1 MSVENNNLKQFSAS
15 VRQLIS
21 RFSDLKKENGK
32 LLATIEERDRQIQT
46 LEQKLLQA
54 NHDYDS
60 LKMARM
66 VEVTDG
72 DVEAAKK
79 RLATLIR
86 EVNKCITLL
95 SEQ

>member
-1 MSVENNNLKQFSAS
+1 MSSENDSLNRFSSA
-15 VRQLIS
+15 VRQLIH
-21 RFSDLKKENGK
+21 RFSDLKKENGE
-32 LLATIEERDRQIQT
+32 LLVAIEERDKKISE
-46 LEQKLLQA
+46 LEQKLTQA
-54 NHDYDS
+54 HHDYNS

-79 RLATLIR
+79 RIAGLIR

-95 SEQ
+95 NEQ